1 MQSILQSYIGWKKKK
16 KGKRKRKRKGKQNRK
31 GNKKKTPKKDKLW
44 YIWIQWQCRGGRT
57 RRNLWHKKWLNV
69 TQYNILDDEEEL
81 KQLWK
86 KLSPPLPEE
95 SLVEKWYGAT
105 YHGKKKSHLYVGKAI
120 RRFLEDANGPVQGME
135 LDCLSPH
142 VGTGTIL
149 VSVPALLQ
157 PSRHC
162 DISNIRWTTWGHSL
176 ESGEVKH
183 SSVHTFKGKIWKS
196 CQYVIWIEKC
206 SSLKL
211 EINKYIYI
219 NYLGKYLDEHIFLYH
234 TI

>member
-57 RRNLWHKKWLNV
+57 RRNLWHKKWRNV
-69 TQYNILDDEEEL
+69 TQYIRWRGRIETVMEE
-81 KQLWK
+81 
-86 KLSPPLPEE
+86 
-95 SLVEKWYGAT
+95 T
-105 YHGKKKSHLYVGKAI
+105 KSSRSRRIGGPKMV
-120 RRFLEDANGPVQGME
+120 RRFLEDADGPVQGME

-142 VGTGTIL
+142 VGH
-149 VSVPALLQ
+149 ALLQ
-157 PSRHC
+157 PGRHC

-196 CQYVIWIEKC
+196 CQYVIWIEKR

-219 NYLGKYLDEHIFLYH
+219 YIL